1 MGENMKLERPT
12 KKARVIS
19 FIPDGEYYYQKGIT
33 AYQKGDLYRAKKFVE
48 RAIAFNPNDPEYLCQ
63 EAAILAELELFEE
76 SNTLLKKVVKELDES
91 MTECYFFMAN
101 NFAYLGRYE
110 EAVRELKLYMTMD
123 PQGGFIQEAREL
135 YRVLSMESNENIHEE
150 DGYVA
155 DHEKGRQALEQGHY
169 QKAIYF
175 FKKVLKERP
184 KFWVAYNN
192 LAIAY
197 FSMGDSAKSF
207 ETLELVV
214 SEDPGNI
221 HALCNLATFYERQ
234 GEKEKLERI
243 LGVLDKLHPIF
254 PEHRNKLGA
263 TYFFMGDY
271 KKAYHWLKSADRAG
285 SYWDQPFYYW
295 LALTAYRLGRPKEAM
310 KAWEKVDFFSETPF
324 QPLDYGKIR
333 EMLNADD
340 AHNNPMVRSLLD
352 HELRDDFSE
361 AKTFALFYLDY
372 LGDEP
377 AKKKIKA
384 VSESHREQHIIR
396 SIAATLVNPVCDSRL
411 AIMKKI
417 EKKWGDGRP
426 LTQQFALYEWW
437 RILYEKLEDDTD
449 VLDIDSWAAS
459 LEYLW
464 KKENQEKVTQ
474 SDIVKKYDTTMYR
487 LRKCLEKW
495 ESFYTE

>member
-1 MGENMKLERPT
+1 MERST

-63 EAAILAELELFEE
+63 EAAILAELEHYEE
-76 SNTLLKKVVKELDES
+76 SIHLLKRVVNELDES

-110 EAVRELKLYMTMD
+110 EAVRELKLYLSTD
-123 PQGGFIQEAREL
+123 PHGGFIQEAREL
-135 YRVLSMESNENIHEE
+135 YRVLSMESGGAIQEE
-150 DGYVA
+150 EGYIA
-155 DHEKGRQALEQGHY
+155 DHEKGRQALERGHY

-175 FKKVLKERP
+175 FKKVLNERP
-184 KFWVAYNN
+184 NFWVAYNN

-197 FSMGDSAKSF
+197 YSMGNVEKSF
-207 ETLELVV
+207 ETLESVI

-234 GEKEKLERI
+234 GEAMNLERI
-243 LGVLDKLHPIF
+243 KNTLDKLHPIF

-263 TYFFMGDY
+263 TYFFMGDFEL
-271 KKAYHWLKSADRAG
+271 AYRWLKSAERAG

-295 LALTAYRLGRPKEAM
+295 LALTAYRIGRPQEAL
-310 KAWEKVDFFSETPF
+310 KAWEKADFFSETPY

-333 EMLNADD
+333 EMLSAED
-340 AHNNPMVRSLLD
+340 ARENPIIRSLIN

-361 AKTFALFYLDY
+361 AKTFALFYLDF
-372 LGDEP
+372 LGDEE
-377 AKKKIKA
+377 AKNVIQSVA
-384 VSESHREQHIIR
+384 RRQHEQKTIR
-396 SIAATLVNPVCDSRL
+396 SIANALAKSADDPRL
-411 AIMKKI
+411 AIMKRL
-417 EKKWGDGRP
+417 EEKWGEGRP
-426 LTQQFALYEWW
+426 LVNQFALYDWW
-437 RILYEKLEDDTD
+437 RVLFEKLEGNSAAI
-449 VLDIDSWAAS
+449 DIDAWAAS

-464 KKENQEKVTQ
+464 KKENQEKMTQ
-474 SDIVKKYDTTMYR
+474 GEIVKKYDITVYR
-487 LRKCLEKW
+487 LRKCLDKW
-495 ESFYTE
+495 ESFCTE